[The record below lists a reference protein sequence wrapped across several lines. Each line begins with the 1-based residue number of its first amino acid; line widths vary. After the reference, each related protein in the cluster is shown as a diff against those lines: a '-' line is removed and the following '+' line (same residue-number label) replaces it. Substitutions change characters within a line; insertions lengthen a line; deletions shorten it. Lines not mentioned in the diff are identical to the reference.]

1 MELFGHPFSL
11 YSQKAILALYESEI
25 AFELRKL
32 DEGSEAAA
40 TWASIWPIEHFP
52 VLVDGDRVVP
62 EASAIIEYIQAKLPG
77 DVRLIPSAAME
88 AVEVRL
94 MDRIFDNY
102 VATPAMRI
110 VFDHGRPEGK
120 HDEMGVEAW
129 KALLDKAYRW
139 LDERLSGRAWAA
151 GDAFSMA
158 DCAAA
163 PALLF
168 AHWTY
173 AIPAELR
180 ALHGF
185 RRRLIERASYAR
197 LLDES
202 RKFRCFFPLGAP
214 EADLD

>member
-1 MELFGHPFSL
+1 MELYGHPFSL
-11 YSQKAILALYESEI
+11 YSQKAILALYESDI

-52 VLVDGDRVVP
+52 VLVDGDRVIP
-62 EASAIIEYIQAKLPG
+62 EASAIIEYIQAKLPE
-77 DVRLIPSAAME
+77 DVQLIPSAPME

-102 VATPAMRI
+102 VSSPAMRI

-120 HDEMGVEAW
+120 HDEMGIEAW
-129 KALLDKAYRW
+129 KALLDKSYRW
-139 LDERLSGRAWAA
+139 LDDRLSGREWAA
-151 GDAFSMA
+151 CDTFSMA
-158 DCAAA
+158 DCAAS
-163 PALLF
+163 PALLY

-173 AIPAELR
+173 PIPAELR
-180 ALHGF
+180 TLHGF

-202 RKFRCFFPLGAP
+202 RTFRPYFPLGAP
-214 EADLD
+214 HTDSE